1 MRPVVWLITACLCG
15 AAYAEGDA
23 GVKAV
28 ERGDYPAALRE
39 FKQAAERGEPAA
51 QVNLGNLYMKGLGVE
66 QDYAAAERWYRQAA
80 ERGDPIGQSKLG
92 ILYYY
97 GLGVDKNTDEAARWF
112 VKAAEQGES
121 SAAAVLGSMYAEG
134 EGVIRDNVKAYY
146 WYTLAADGGQTD
158 ALEARATL
166 VDEMTPGE
174 IGEALQRV
182 GDWREAQLKAAKP
195 SAQDKA
201 DKPSGAKVKK
211 RNGSGGARKKPR
223 NSG

>member
-1 MRPVVWLITACLCG
+1 MAWLLTAFLCG
-15 AAYAEGDA
+15 AAYADGDA
-23 GVKAV
+23 GMKAV

-39 FKQAAERGEPAA
+39 FKQAAERGDSQA

-66 QDYAAAERWYRQAA
+66 QDYAAAGRWYRQAA
-80 ERGDPIGQSKLG
+80 EHGDPLGQSKLG

-112 VKAAEQGES
+112 LKAAEQGES
-121 SAAAVLGSMYAEG
+121 GAAAVLGSMYAEG

-182 GDWREAQLKAAKP
+182 GEWREAQLEAAKSSAEHKAAKP
-195 SAQDKA
+195 SGGKGKMHYA
-201 DKPSGAKVKK
+201 
-211 RNGSGGARKKPR
+211 SGGARKK
-223 NSG
+223 SSK

>member
-1 MRPVVWLITACLCG
+1 M
-15 AAYAEGDA
+15 
-23 GVKAV
+23 KAV

-39 FKQAAERGEPAA
+39 FKQAAERGDPAA

-80 ERGDPIGQSKLG
+80 DHGDPIGQGKLG

-112 VKAAEQGES
+112 VKAAEQGEP

-182 GDWREAQLKAAKP
+182 GEWREAQLKAAKA
-195 SAQDKA
+195 SAKEGKA
-201 DKPSGAKVKK
+201 AEPASGKGKNRA
-211 RNGSGGARKKPR
+211 GGGCARKKSPK
-223 NSG
+223 

>member
-1 MRPVVWLITACLCG
+1 MRPVAWLLTVFLCG
-15 AAYAEGDA
+15 AAYADGDA

-80 ERGDPIGQSKLG
+80 EHGDPIGQSKLG

-112 VKAAEQGES
+112 AKAADQGEPG
-121 SAAAVLGSMYAEG
+121 AAAVLGSMYAEG

-182 GDWREAQLKAAKP
+182 GEWREAQLKAAKP
-195 SAQDKA
+195 LAEDKA
-201 DKPSGAKVKK
+201 DMPSSGKGKK
-211 RNGSGGARKKPR
+211 RAGGGRARKK
-223 NSG
+223 SSK